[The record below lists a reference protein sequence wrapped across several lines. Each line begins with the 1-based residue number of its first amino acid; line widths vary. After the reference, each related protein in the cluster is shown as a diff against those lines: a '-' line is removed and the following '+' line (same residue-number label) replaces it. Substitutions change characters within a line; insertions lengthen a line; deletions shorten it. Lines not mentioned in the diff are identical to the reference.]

1 MTPHLLV
8 TELSVI
14 ELSAVSIVE
23 MRSMFDVLYK
33 KRKKEKKKGKREK
46 KKKKGREKRG
56 KKRFFFVTSPM

>member
-1 MTPHLLV
+1 MTPDLLV

-33 KRKKEKKKGKREK
+33 KRKKEKKKGKRK
-46 KKKKGREKRG
+46 KKKKGEQKGEKNV
-56 KKRFFFVTSPM
+56 FFFVTSPM